1 MKQFIKLLVL
11 LPILAFGAKA
21 PDFTV
26 TDYKLKTHRLYA
38 DYLNKEKVV
47 VLKFF
52 FVDCPPC
59 NSIAPTVQQS
69 YLKWGEGKDRVEFI
83 ELSTQNW
90 DQNNN
95 VKNYAL
101 KHGLTFPGV
110 GFDGGGFAATA
121 AYKSGTF
128 GQYYGTPTF
137 AVIAPN
143 GEVTFNI
150 NYTRTNQVNLDSA
163 IAQALR
169 VKSGSGGPD
178 PDPEICDDSF
188 GIQFISQI
196 QPDQVFIRN
205 LVDPIA
211 PEFELENYKYNC
223 EYAFPEFKD
232 FYYIIPFKN
241 SAPQFEYTGISS
253 LDIILMQKHILGVSP
268 LTSLQ
273 LAVADVNNSGTL
285 SAADITE
292 LRKYILGI
300 NNQFKFVSSPYTW
313 AINPYTKASNY
324 VKSVRLLDMINGLKS
339 NVFGMAQYGDVS
351 GASQFKKDDEVLSRV
366 SKEFVIRV
374 KSYKKNNEYI
384 HEIYTEFDNTP
395 ISGYQFGIAISHF
408 NIYDL
413 KVIENP
419 PPGLDTH
426 SFFIDKTRKGIRALW
441 VHPNAVGSIFQSDKP
456 LLSFKTSEDLILSSS
471 NIPVS
476 EVCYDDNSNPSCE
489 SIRFIFE
496 RPLKLKTIGELVVT
510 QTGNTTNEF
519 ELISSESNILSLDI
533 FNMDGIKISCRDIEG
548 LNSKNVKF
556 KMTDS
561 GLFYA
566 LTKLESGE
574 IKSLKVLNLR

>member
-11 LPILAFGAKA
+11 LPIVAFGAKA

-26 TDYKLKTHRLYA
+26 TDYKFKTHRLYA
-38 DYLNKEKVV
+38 DYLNKDKVV

-121 AYKSGTF
+121 PYKTGTF
-128 GQYYGTPTF
+128 GQYSGTPTF
-137 AVIAPN
+137 AVIAPD

-163 IAQALR
+163 IAKALR
-169 VKSGSGGPD
+169 VKSGGGGPD
-178 PDPEICDDSF
+178 PDPKRCDDSF
-188 GIQFISQI
+188 GIQFISKI

-253 LDIILMQKHILGVSP
+253 LDIVLMQKHILGISP

-285 SAADITE
+285 SSADITE
-292 LRKYILGI
+292 LRKFILGI
-300 NNQFKFVSSPYTW
+300 NDQFKFVSSPYTW
-313 AINPYTKASNY
+313 AINPFTKGSNY
-324 VKSVRLLDMINGLKS
+324 IKSVRLLDMIKGLKS

-351 GASQFKKDDEVLSRV
+351 GASEFKKDDELVSRV
-366 SKEFVIRV
+366 SKDLVIRV

-384 HEIYTEFDNTP
+384 HEIYTEFDNTLVVA
-395 ISGYQFGIAISHF
+395 YQFGIYLSQTD
-408 NIYDL
+408 IYDL
-413 KVIENP
+413 KIIENP
-419 PPGLDTH
+419 PPGLDIAGFNH
-426 SFFIDKTRKGIRALW
+426 DKVKNVLRALW
-441 VHPNAVGSIFQSDKP
+441 TNPNSSGSNFQSNKP
-456 LLSFKTSEDLILSSS
+456 LMSFKSS
-471 NIPVS
+471 NDIIPSAFNLPKS
-476 EVCYDDNSNPSCE
+476 EICFEDNSNQPCQ

-496 RPLKLKTIGELVVT
+496 RPIKVKTIGELVIT
-510 QTGNTTNEF
+510 QTGTTTNEF
-519 ELISSESNILSLDI
+519 ELVSSESNILSLDI
-533 FNMDGIKISCRDIEG
+533 FNMEGVKIPCRAIEG
-548 LNSKNVKF
+548 LNSKNVRF
-556 KMTDS
+556 KLEDS
-561 GLFYA
+561 GSFYA